1 MSDTPETE
9 VAVLNIQSAVG
20 IGVSFA
26 IAAAAL
32 FALPTLQNT
41 GIGFNTA
48 FWIVSAVEL
57 VTALAIA
64 YFVLNLHE
72 TRG

>member
-1 MSDTPETE
+1 MTDTPETE
-9 VAVLNIQSAVG
+9 VTVLNVRSAVG
-20 IGVSFA
+20 IGVSFV

-32 FALPTLQNT
+32 FALPTLQDT
-41 GIGFNTA
+41 GLGFTTA
-48 FWIVSAVEL
+48 FWLVSAVEL

-72 TRG
+72 RRV